1 LKNYTRFSQV
11 QNDLKS
17 GNITCTEIVAYY
29 LKQIEAN
36 KHLNAFINVY
46 ADEAAQL
53 AKHVD
58 EKIANNTA
66 GKLAGLVIGVKD
78 AICQKGKGIQASSKM
93 LEGYISPF
101 TATALQR
108 LLDEDAIVIGN
119 LSCDEFAMGSTNEFS
134 TYGPVLNAADNT
146 KVPGGS
152 SGGSAVAVQA
162 GLCHASLGSD
172 TGGSVRQPAAFT
184 GTYGFKPSYGRISRY
199 GLIAYASS
207 FDQIGT
213 FTNSVEDASLLFEVM
228 GGIDSMDATTSSKPM
243 PVLSNLEYG
252 KKATIGIC
260 KDVMEHEALSPEV
273 KKAAEAFIERLRND
287 GHTIEEFSFSLLDQ
301 MVPTYYVITTA
312 EASSNLARYDGVRY
326 GYRAEKPENLEDLY
340 KTSRS
345 EGFGTEVKRRIML
358 GTFVLSSGYYDA
370 YFTRAQKVRRLITDQ
385 TNDLFKQF
393 DFIVSPTTPTVAFD
407 IGREKTDP
415 TEAYLADL
423 FTVQANLAGI
433 PGISIPFA
441 NSSNNLPIGMQV
453 MAAKYN
459 EAELLSFAST
469 LLAVEA

>member
-1 LKNYTRFSQV
+1 MKNYTRFSQV
-11 QNDLKS
+11 QSDLIA
-17 GNITCTEIVAYY
+17 GNTTCQEIVAYY

-46 ADEAAQL
+46 TDDAMEL
-53 AKHVD
+53 AKLID
-58 EKIANNTA
+58 AKIANNTA
-66 GKLAGLVIGVKD
+66 GKLAGMVIGVKD

-93 LEGYISPF
+93 LEGYISPY
-101 TATALQR
+101 TATALQK

-134 TYGPVLNAADNT
+134 TYGPVLNAADNS

-213 FTNSVEDASLLFEVM
+213 FTNSVEDAALLFEVM
-228 GGIDSMDATTSSKPM
+228 GGNDSMDATSSGKPM
-243 PVLSNLEYG
+243 PALSNLEYG

-273 KKAAEAFIERLRND
+273 KKAAEAFIENLKSD

-326 GYRAEKPENLEDLY
+326 GYRSENPENLEELY
-340 KTSRS
+340 KASRS
-345 EGFGTEVKRRIML
+345 EGFGEEVKRRIML

-370 YFTRAQKVRRLITDQ
+370 YFTRAQKVRRLITER
-385 TNDLFKQF
+385 TSDLFKQF
-393 DFIVSPTTPTVAFD
+393 DFIISPTTPTTAFD
-407 IGREKTDP
+407 IGRKNADP

-441 NSSNNLPIGMQV
+441 KSAQNLPIGMQV
-453 MAAKYN
+453 MAPKYN
-459 EAELLSFAST
+459 EAELLAFAASISIVN
-469 LLAVEA
+469 A

>member
-1 LKNYTRFSQV
+1 MKNYTQFSQV
-11 QNDLKS
+11 KNDLKA
-17 GNITCTEIVAYY
+17 GNTSCKEIVAHY

-36 KHLNAFINVY
+36 QHLNAFINVY
-46 ADEAAQL
+46 ADEAMQL
-53 AKHVD
+53 AKEVD
-58 EKIANNTA
+58 EKISNNTA
-66 GKLAGLVIGVKD
+66 GKLAGMVIGVKD
-78 AICQKGKGIQASSKM
+78 VICHKGNGIQASSKM
-93 LEGYISPF
+93 LDDYISPY
-101 TATALQR
+101 TATALQK

-228 GGIDSMDATTSSKPM
+228 GGNDAMDATSSSKAM
-243 PVLSNLEYG
+243 PNLSNLAYN

-260 KDVMEHEALSPEV
+260 KDVMEHEALSPEI
-273 KKAAEAFIERLRND
+273 KKAAEAFIEKLKSD

-326 GYRAEKPENLEDLY
+326 GFRADEPKNLEDLY

-345 EGFGTEVKRRIML
+345 QGFGTEVKRRIML

-370 YFTRAQKVRRLITDQ
+370 YFTKAQKVRKLITEK
-385 TNDLFKQF
+385 TNELFNKF

-407 IGREKTDP
+407 IGRKNADP

-433 PGISIPFA
+433 PGISIPFDK
-441 NSSNNLPIGMQV
+441 STENLPIGMQI
-453 MAAKYN
+453 MAPKYK
-459 EAELLSFAST
+459 EAD
-469 LLAVEA
+469 LLAFSAGLSANG